1 MNSNTA
7 TFFFLTNEEIKQI
20 NLFLLIK
27 KNTKILHRKINYVLQ
42 KITRKTLNN
51 LQLSLPGRKVTKN
64 MINVKS

>member
-20 NLFLLIK
+20 NSFLLIK
-27 KNTKILHRKINYVLQ
+27 KNTKILYRKINYVLQ

-51 LQLSLPGRKVTKN
+51 LQLSLPGRKVTK
-64 MINVKS
+64 K